1 MMSNLR
7 LFMLLLGCK
16 PRGRH
21 TEQHDIFFGVA
32 TSVQELVPEIKA
44 FWPETRIH
52 ADAWREV
59 TAVEGYQI
67 NVSIKDEAD
76 ERPHEQERKLF
87 FINLGGYQENRFEE
101 QHHIL
106 LTVKKDKATAI
117 TEAKNTLFF
126 QHNHFGSAY
135 SHIDDKYGI
144 DVDDFYQVEEMLS
157 PFQKEKY
164 KIEITTAA
172 GVKEDPFHLGYL
184 KLME

>member
-1 MMSNLR
+1 
-7 LFMLLLGCK
+7 
-16 PRGRH
+16 
-21 TEQHDIFFGVA
+21 
-32 TSVQELVPEIKA
+32 VPEIKA
-44 FWPETRIH
+44 FLPETRIH

-67 NVSIKDEAD
+67 NIRIKDEAG
-76 ERPHEQERKLF
+76 ERQHAQENKLF

-106 LTVKKDKATAI
+106 LTVKQDKAAALM
-117 TEAKNTLFF
+117 EAKNTFFF
-126 QHNHFGSAY
+126 QHNHFGVAY

-157 PFQKEKY
+157 PFQKQKY
-164 KIEITTAA
+164 KIEITPAT
-172 GVKEDPFHLGYL
+172 GLKEDPFHLGYL